1 MNSQLFIILFLI
13 VSSLLTLSD
22 RATAKEIN
30 KQRWLQP
37 NIEKICCE
45 EAALDQDKEIKGE
58 QVSFSARPLILATHY
73 TVSGYHLDPV
83 DYFLATKTHPRAPP
97 VFLI

>member
-1 MNSQLFIILFLI
+1 MNSRLFITFFLI

-22 RATAKEIN
+22 CATAKEIN

-37 NIEKICCE
+37 NIEKIYCE
-45 EAALDQDKEIKGE
+45 EAALDQDKAIKGE
-58 QVSFSARPLILATHY
+58 QDSTSIQFLALVKNY
-73 TVSGYHLDPV
+73 TASSDYLEPV
-83 DYFLATKTHPRAPP
+83 GYFLATKTYPRAPP